1 MSKGKT
7 DGNENG
13 NEGSGDEDTRYS
25 DESNRTGAT
34 ESGSGAR
41 PSNDGS
47 AGADAHHRR
56 TCAWSVYVE
65 DDARV
70 CNEWITVWARTEGE
84 AFSEARKVTTSKAME
99 AGVIPDFVVHVA
111 LKQLTGN
118 EEWELAEEEMF

>member
-1 MSKGKT
+1 MSKGKN
-7 DGNENG
+7 DGNERSS
-13 NEGSGDEDTRYS
+13 NEDSGYS
-25 DESNRTGAT
+25 DEGKRTGAT

-47 AGADAHHRR
+47 AGADVHHRR
-56 TCAWSVYVE
+56 TVAWSVYVE

-99 AGVIPDFVVHVA
+99 IGVIPDFVVHVA

-118 EEWELAEEEMF
+118 EEEEESF